1 MGHPDWKLVNVMPNV
16 YDRAHTG
23 HDLVKVEDKDSL
35 FNSII
40 IRLMTVYKEI
50 EHTVYRD
57 YGNYAWAYLSTNI
70 TPENIEGVKDYTA
83 DALKSITRVKS
94 LELIDAEEGLGP
106 HTITCNFTVRSADY
120 HLIEGVDFYG

>member
-1 MGHPDWKLVNVMPNV
+1 
-16 YDRAHTG
+16 
-23 HDLVKVEDKDSL
+23 VKVEDKDSL

-57 YGNYAWAYLSTNI
+57 YGNYAWAYLGTNI